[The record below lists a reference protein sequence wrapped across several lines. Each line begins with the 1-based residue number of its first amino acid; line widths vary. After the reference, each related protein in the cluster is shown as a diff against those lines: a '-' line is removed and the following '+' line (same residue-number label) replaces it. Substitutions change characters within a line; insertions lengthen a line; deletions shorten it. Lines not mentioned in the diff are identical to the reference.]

1 MIPEINLIGI
11 CAASLIVTSVF
22 ASLFIVACFFGASCA
37 SIVCK
42 IKQKKNEKSS
52 K

>member
-11 CAASLIVTSVF
+11 GVAALIVSCV
-22 ASLFIVACFFGASCA
+22 FGASCA
-37 SIVCK
+37 LIVWK

>member
-1 MIPEINLIGI
+1 MIPDINVIGI
-11 CAASLIVTSVF
+11 CITGFV
-22 ASLFIVACFFGASCA
+22 VACVFGASCA
-37 SIVCK
+37 SIVWK

>member
-1 MIPEINLIGI
+1 MIPEINIIGI
-11 CAASLIVTSVF
+11 CAAAL
-22 ASLFIVACFFGASCA
+22 IVACVFGASCA
-37 SIVCK
+37 SIVWK